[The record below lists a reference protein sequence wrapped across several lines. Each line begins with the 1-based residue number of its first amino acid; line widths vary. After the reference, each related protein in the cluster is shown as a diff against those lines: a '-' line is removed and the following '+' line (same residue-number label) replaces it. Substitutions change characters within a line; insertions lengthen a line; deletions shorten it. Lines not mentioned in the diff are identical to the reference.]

1 MSPVRRLAAGAL
13 AAAVVILA
21 TALPAS
27 AHDELVQS
35 TPAADER
42 LESPPETISLVFSG
56 DLITLGDSA
65 MGAVVL
71 VVDESGRDWA
81 SGAPEVNG
89 NTVTVGVE
97 PGMPVA
103 GYQVRWQVVSQ
114 DGHPIAGLVPFTV
127 GDADPLVTQKA
138 GSARPDV
145 DEGLAEQT
153 ADETEGSLRALL
165 VGAGGAVLAAGAF
178 LFYTIIRRRR
188 ATAAASDED
197 AAETHQ

>member
-56 DLITLGDSA
+56 ELITLGDSA

-71 VVDESGRDWA
+71 VVDGSGRDWA

-127 GDADPLVTQKA
+127 GDAEPMATQTTSSGA
-138 GSARPDV
+138 PDV

-165 VGAGGAVLAAGAF
+165 VGVGGAVLAAGAF
-178 LFYTIIRRRR
+178 LLYTIIRRRR
-188 ATAAASDED
+188 ATTEASDED
-197 AAETHQ
+197 ASESPQ